1 MENIE
6 FNFEDTIFS
15 DAVNK
20 LTAPEPSPKDQEDAA
35 TEVAEPE
42 EEVVEETSSPEEPSE
57 AIQAHLDFL
66 KDFGLLSSDEDVEPT
81 VEGLSKVLDQTK
93 KNLEA
98 EAVQN
103 LMSKLPPD
111 FVPLL
116 QYALTSPQASIQD
129 YLTVEATQ
137 LDLASLDLT
146 KEEDQKL
153 ALRMYYEQTSS
164 HPSDRIDRMIARIDA
179 DELATEA
186 KDAVLSLQSFL
197 DKKKEDLAAE
207 ALQKEEEL
215 KQARLERERAL
226 TDAVSSTLSATRAK
240 VVQNFMLSPLKIENQ
255 VTTRLNYTLQNIFR
269 NPVHLVQLADV
280 LADYDNTK
288 GLTSTRLEKKAASN
302 VSNNLRQLV
311 DERLA
316 SSNLKTKKAAPP
328 QQKNK
333 LDLGSW
339 LEGFEQ

>member
-6 FNFEDTIFS
+6 FNFDDTIFS
-15 DAVNK
+15 DALSK
-20 LTAPEPSPKDQEDAA
+20 ITAPP
-35 TEVAEPE
+35 TEVAEPVTPDAPPPE
-42 EEVVEETSSPEEPSE
+42 EENAVAETAEEPSD

-66 KDFGLLSSDEDVEPT
+66 KEFGLLSTDEDVEPT
-81 VEGLSKVLDQTK
+81 IEGLSKVLDQTK
-93 KNLEA
+93 KNLEE

-103 LMSKLPPD
+103 LISKLPPD

-129 YLTVEATQ
+129 YLTVESTQ

-146 KEEDQKL
+146 REEDQKL

-164 HPSDRIDRMIARIDA
+164 HPSDRIDRMIARIDT

-186 KDAVLSLQSFL
+186 KDAVLSLQAFL
-197 DKKKEDLAAE
+197 DKKKEDLAQE
-207 ALQKEEEL
+207 AKQKDTELQ
-215 KQARLERERAL
+215 QARADQERAI
-226 TDAVSSTLSATRAK
+226 TTAVNSALPASRAK
-240 VVQNFMLSPLKIENQ
+240 VVQNFMLSPLKVENQ

-269 NPVHLVQLADV
+269 NPEHLVQLADI
-280 LADYDNTK
+280 LADYDNSK